1 MPDVPMEL
9 PDTSIASLEVLADML
24 GVSVEI
30 AAEMAAEKA
39 AQSRDRRKRRRA
51 KIIQL
56 RLDRA
61 AKGAQ

>member
-1 MPDVPMEL
+1 MPAAAKAAGERGMAL
-9 PDTSIASLEVLADML
+9 RFHLRDML

>member
-9 PDTSIASLEVLADML
+9 PDTSIASLEVLAGML